1 MLEWIQKKL
10 TGWPKF
16 PLGEPH
22 PDTPFYVI
30 GDIHGCIG
38 LLDSLLNRIQGD
50 HPVVCVGDYVDRG
63 THSAQVLRRVRK
75 LESDE
80 PNRFTCLLGNH
91 ERMLLGFLEDPVGN
105 AAWLR
110 HGGLQT
116 LDSFGVARVS
126 EKSPD
131 QNLTATRDS
140 LARAMGDK
148 LINWLGDR
156 PLLFESGNVA
166 VVHAAADPRVTM
178 KNQSPRS
185 LLWGHP
191 AFRKRP
197 RRDGVWV
204 VHGHTI
210 VDQPIMRNGVIS
222 IDTGAYATGQLSAA
236 FVRNGA
242 VEFITTA

>member
-1 MLEWIQKKL
+1 MLEWIQKNL
-10 TGWPKF
+10 TGWRKT
-16 PLGEPH
+16 PLGEPR
-22 PDTPFYVI
+22 PDTPFYTI

-38 LLDSLLNRIQGD
+38 LLDNLLGRIDGE
-50 HPVVCVGDYVDRG
+50 HPIVCVGDYVDRG
-63 THSAQVLRRVRK
+63 THSAQVLRRVCQ
-75 LESDE
+75 LESDK
-80 PNRFTCLLGNH
+80 PDRFTCLLGNH
-91 ERMLLGFLEDPVGN
+91 EKMLLGFLEDPIGN

-126 EKSPD
+126 EKSPED
-131 QNLTATRDS
+131 ELTATRDS
-140 LARAMGDK
+140 LARAMGDE
-148 LINWLGDR
+148 LIDWLGAR

-178 KNQSPRS
+178 KDQNPRS
-185 LLWGHP
+185 LLWGHSG
-191 AFRKRP
+191 FQKRP

-222 IDTGAYATGQLSAA
+222 IDTGAYATGRLSAA
-236 FVRNGA
+236 LVRNGT
-242 VEFITTA
+242 VGFITT